1 MLPNTVLPK
10 TVLVVEDAEAT
21 RRLIE
26 VSLTIDGYNVI
37 QRVDGE
43 SGLEAAKNERPD
55 LIVLDIALPGIDG
68 WMVLELLRSDRITRD
83 IPVLVVTAHDSA
95 ETRSKAD
102 FATADAFVGK
112 PFDLNHLRK
121 AVVSLLGDG

>member
-1 MLPNTVLPK
+1 VPPK
-10 TVLVVEDAEAT
+10 TVLVVEDADAT

-55 LIVLDIALPGIDG
+55 LVVLDIALPGIDG

-83 IPVLVVTAHDSA
+83 IPVLVVTAHDTA

-112 PFDLNHLRK
+112 PFDLNHLRQ